1 MGLLEIIGI
10 LACIIAIVVVYAM
23 FCASVVIWF
32 DDMFRY
38 LAYKQ
43 QEDDEEKD
51 SKR

>member
-10 LACIIAIVVVYAM
+10 LACIIAIVVVYAF
-23 FCASVVIWF
+23 FCVRLVIWV

-43 QEDDEEKD
+43 EEDKEEKD
-51 SKR
+51 CK